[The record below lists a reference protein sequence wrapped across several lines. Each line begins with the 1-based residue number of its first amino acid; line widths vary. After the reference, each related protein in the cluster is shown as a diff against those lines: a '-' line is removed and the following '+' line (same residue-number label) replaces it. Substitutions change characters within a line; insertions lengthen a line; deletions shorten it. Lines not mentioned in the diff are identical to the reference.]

1 MKNYC
6 HCIDPLRR
14 SPTQEIKLSEVEEI
28 MSMGDESLWLIPIMA
43 PILQEQG
50 TNLRAMCHHILKC
63 RESVALKPKL
73 DGVTVQKTV
82 TTVINEHLLHLLP
95 EADLDQ
101 VWNGSQKLKT
111 VLATK
116 SKAERGFLLM
126 ELCWCP
132 CSKRKLEELPLI

>member
-1 MKNYC
+1 MAN
-6 HCIDPLRR
+6 
-14 SPTQEIKLSEVEEI
+14 T
-28 MSMGDESLWLIPIMA
+28 DESLWLIPIMA

-73 DGVTVQKTV
+73 DVDTVQKTV
-82 TTVINEHLLHLLP
+82 ATVINENLLHLLP

-101 VWNGSQKLKT
+101 VWSGSQKLKT

-116 SKAERGFLLM
+116 PKAERDLFLWNFAGVLVQKGDWRNSTHM
-126 ELCWCP
+126 
-132 CSKRKLEELPLI
+132 RKLGLS